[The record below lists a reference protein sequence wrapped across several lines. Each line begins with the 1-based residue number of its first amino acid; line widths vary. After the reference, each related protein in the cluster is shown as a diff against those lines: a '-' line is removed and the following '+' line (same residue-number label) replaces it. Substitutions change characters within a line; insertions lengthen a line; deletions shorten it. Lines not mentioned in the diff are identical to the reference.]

1 MTSKEK
7 AKELV
12 DKFTFNCRECDFE
25 QNAKTA
31 AMSCVDEIEKALT
44 EYGETTFELQNME
57 SEFRFL
63 DKVRE
68 EIKNL

>member
-1 MTSKEK
+1 MTPKEK
-7 AKELV
+7 AIELYN
-12 DKFTFNCRECDFE
+12 KFRNENPVLSGNIRSKK
-25 QNAKTA
+25 QAYI
-31 AMSCVDEIEKALT
+31 CVDEMEKVLIA
-44 EYGETTFELQNME
+44 YGETTFELQNME